1 MRNIIVWYEWK
12 HVTIGPAKKPHRVS
26 MRVGKAIRS
35 SKRTV
40 VGEINTGRCFA
51 FRDPQGEQHVLTGAE
66 VLRMMRNMEVWGPS
80 KYKSASGLLS
90 WLQEWVAS
98 SDMKRICDQ
107 PEHEEVAKAHLQ
119 EVMTELE
126 AIASM
131 KGVDLLIDG
140 TDEFIDRLRE
150 GRREEMELTVAF
162 LREPLRK
169 FLSVSSAHGR
179 KLRTCYSAVDAA
191 LDNFQHALADDPA
204 DATIQLARAMEG
216 LSTIG
221 SSLHFKPGTRV
232 DLRGLRSRPEQAAPI
247 VSVPTASQ
255 PRYGVE
261 LLSTKERILV
271 KVENVH
277 APK

>member
-1 MRNIIVWYEWK
+1 MQPFRAEELRLMLEEHATWTTNTMLWPCEFLGYLVSGEAAKGKFERDPTKWPLAALQAAGGDMRNIIVWYEWK
-12 HVTIGPAKKPHRVS
+12 HVTVGPAKKPHRVS

-51 FRDPQGEQHVLTGAE
+51 FRDPQGEQQVLTGAE

-90 WLQEWVAS
+90 WLQEWVAT
-98 SDMKRICDQ
+98 SDMKQICDQ

-150 GRREEMELTVAF
+150 DRREEMELTVAF
-162 LREPLRK
+162 LRGI
-169 FLSVSSAHGR
+169 A
-179 KLRTCYSAVDAA
+179 YD
-191 LDNFQHALADDPA
+191 LA
-204 DATIQLARAMEG
+204 TL
-216 LSTIG
+216 G
-221 SSLHFKPGTRV
+221 SESKR
-232 DLRGLRSRPEQAAPI
+232 
-247 VSVPTASQ
+247 
-255 PRYGVE
+255 
-261 LLSTKERILV
+261 
-271 KVENVH
+271 
-277 APK
+277 